1 MISGVAP
8 SSMYIVN
15 IVAQGN
21 STTMTVE
28 LNTACPE
35 VIKSF
40 SAFFV
45 VVKTIIDRNPGHQ
58 QSILRHASSIIK
70 WRV

>member
-1 MISGVAP
+1 MISVVAA
-8 SSMYIVN
+8 SIMYLVN

-28 LNTACPE
+28 LITACTE
-35 VIKSF
+35 VSKSF

-45 VVKTIIDRNPGHQ
+45 VVKTIIYRNSGHQ
-58 QSILRHASSIIK
+58 Q
-70 WRV
+70 

>member
-1 MISGVAP
+1 MISVVAA
-8 SSMYIVN
+8 SIMYLVN

-28 LNTACPE
+28 LNTACIE
-35 VIKSF
+35 VSNFF
-40 SAFFV
+40 SAFVV

-58 QSILRHASSIIK
+58 Q
-70 WRV
+70 

>member
-1 MISGVAP
+1 MISVVAA
-8 SSMYIVN
+8 SIMYLVN
-15 IVAQGN
+15 IMAQEN

-28 LNTACPE
+28 LITACTE
-35 VIKSF
+35 VSKSF

-58 QSILRHASSIIK
+58 Q
-70 WRV
+70 

>member
-1 MISGVAP
+1 MISVVAA
-8 SSMYIVN
+8 SIMYLVN

-21 STTMTVE
+21 STKMPVE
-28 LNTACPE
+28 LNTACIE
-35 VIKSF
+35 VSKSF

-58 QSILRHASSIIK
+58 Q
-70 WRV
+70 